1 MRDQKASKM
10 FNDNIELLNKTTP
23 REFRVRLLGL
33 YEREFGIT
41 HSAACSLY
49 NKIKKAAVANGIIPE
64 IGRAHSISPSIPRRS
79 NVTKSDTAFNDFL
92 VSLELRIVE
101 KDSWAVCNQNG
112 DVIDLVSSGVE
123 AAQLAN
129 GNYYYR
135 TEPL

>member
-1 MRDQKASKM
+1 MRDQQATKL
-10 FNDNIELLNKTTP
+10 FNDNIEFLNKTTP

-33 YEREFGIT
+33 YEKEFGIT

-49 NKIKKAAVANGIIPE
+49 NKIKKASVASGAIPE
-64 IGRAHSISPSIPRRS
+64 IGRAQTASPIKSRVVSDS
-79 NVTKSDTAFNDFL
+79 NSDIAFNDFL

-101 KDSWAVCNQNG
+101 KDSWAVCDQNG
-112 DVIDLVSSGVE
+112 DVVKLVSSGVE

-129 GNYYYR
+129 GNHYYR